1 MFDDEDIQMNEAFQ
15 ARHLKT
21 FIRVGN
27 SFIDVKRAV
36 GISFYR
42 DPDAYVG
49 IQFIFENGKAL
60 NAPLR
65 NRNEFSLFLL
75 ELEKFI
81 DDRKALKSMKD
92 LMYEIENMPV
102 YQEPAPKQPKIE
114 VPSPPSA
121 EYEKQFDPEIIK
133 KLFNEFNNDNIN
145 NDNINDTS
153 LNSNIS

>member
-1 MFDDEDIQMNEAFQ
+1 MFDDEDVQMNEAFQ

-42 DPDAYVG
+42 DPAAYVG
-49 IQFIFENGKAL
+49 VQFIFENGKAL

-75 ELEKFI
+75 ELENFI
-81 DDRKALKSMKD
+81 DDRRALKSMKE
-92 LMYEIENMPV
+92 LMNEIENMPIPT
-102 YQEPAPKQPKIE
+102 YQEPATEQPKVD
-114 VPSPPSA
+114 VPPPLPS
-121 EYEKQFDPEIIK
+121 EYENQFDPEVIK
-133 KLFNEFNNDNIN
+133 KLFNEFNKENGY
-145 NDNINDTS
+145 DTS
-153 LNSNIS
+153 TNSNIS

>member
-1 MFDDEDIQMNEAFQ
+1 MPMFDDEDMQMNEAFQ

-49 IQFIFENGKAL
+49 VQFIFENGKAL

-75 ELEKFI
+75 ELENFI
-81 DDRKALKSMKD
+81 DDKRALKSMKE

-102 YQEPAPKQPKIE
+102 YQEPVPEQPKVD
-114 VPSPPSA
+114 VPPAPPS
-121 EYEKQFDPEIIK
+121 EYENQFDPEVIK
-133 KLFNEFNNDNIN
+133 KLFNEFNKEAD
-145 NDNINDTS
+145 NDTS
-153 LNSNIS
+153 INSNIS

>member
-1 MFDDEDIQMNEAFQ
+1 MPLFDDEDMQMNEAFQ

-42 DPDAYVG
+42 DPAAYVG
-49 IQFIFENGKAL
+49 VQFIFENGKAL

-75 ELEKFI
+75 ELENFI
-81 DDRKALKSMKD
+81 DDKRALKSMNE

-102 YQEPAPKQPKIE
+102 YQEPASEQPKVD
-114 VPSPPSA
+114 VPPAPPS
-121 EYEKQFDPEIIK
+121 EYENQFDPDVIK
-133 KLFNEFNNDNIN
+133 KLFNEFNKEAD
-145 NDNINDTS
+145 NDTS
-153 LNSNIS
+153 INSNIS

>member
-1 MFDDEDIQMNEAFQ
+1 MFDDEDMQMNEAFQ

-42 DPDAYVG
+42 DPAAYVG
-49 IQFIFENGKAL
+49 VQFIFENGKAL

-75 ELEKFI
+75 ELENFI
-81 DDRKALKSMKD
+81 DDRRALKSMKE
-92 LMYEIENMPV
+92 LMNEIENMPIPT
-102 YQEPAPKQPKIE
+102 YQEPVAEQPTGE
-114 VPSPPSA
+114 VPPPPS
-121 EYEKQFDPEIIK
+121 EYENQFDPEVIK
-133 KLFNEFNNDNIN
+133 KLFNEFNKENGY
-145 NDNINDTS
+145 DTS
-153 LNSNIS
+153 TNSNIS

>member
-1 MFDDEDIQMNEAFQ
+1 MPMFDDEDMQMNEAFQ

-42 DPDAYVG
+42 DPAAYVG
-49 IQFIFENGKAL
+49 VQFIFENGKAL

-75 ELEKFI
+75 ELENFI
-81 DDRKALKSMKD
+81 DDKRALKSMKE

-102 YQEPAPKQPKIE
+102 YQEPAPEQPKVD
-114 VPSPPSA
+114 VPPPPPS
-121 EYEKQFDPEIIK
+121 EYEGANK
-133 KLFNEFNNDNIN
+133 KKALEADVFKDMSKYINTGITQLFV
-145 NDNINDTS
+145 
-153 LNSNIS
+153 

>member
-42 DPDAYVG
+42 DPAAYVG
-49 IQFIFENGKAL
+49 VQFIFENGKAL

-75 ELEKFI
+75 ELENFI
-81 DDRKALKSMKD
+81 DDKRALKSMKE
-92 LMYEIENMPV
+92 LMHEIENMPIST
-102 YQEPAPKQPKIE
+102 YQEPVEEQPKVE
-114 VPSPPSA
+114 VPPPSP
-121 EYEKQFDPEIIK
+121 EDDVQIDPELIK
-133 KLFNEFNNDNIN
+133 KLFNEFNNENGY
-145 NDNINDTS
+145 DTS
-153 LNSNIS
+153 TNSNIS

>member
-42 DPDAYVG
+42 DPAAYVG
-49 IQFIFENGKAL
+49 VQFIFENGKAL

-75 ELEKFI
+75 ELENFI
-81 DDRKALKSMKD
+81 DDKRALKSMKE
-92 LMYEIENMPV
+92 LMHEIENMPIPT
-102 YQEPAPKQPKIE
+102 YQEPVAEQPKVE
-114 VPSPPSA
+114 VPPPSP
-121 EYEKQFDPEIIK
+121 EDDVQIDPELIK
-133 KLFNEFNNDNIN
+133 KLFNEFNNENGYN
-145 NDNINDTS
+145 TS
-153 LNSNIS
+153 TNSNIS